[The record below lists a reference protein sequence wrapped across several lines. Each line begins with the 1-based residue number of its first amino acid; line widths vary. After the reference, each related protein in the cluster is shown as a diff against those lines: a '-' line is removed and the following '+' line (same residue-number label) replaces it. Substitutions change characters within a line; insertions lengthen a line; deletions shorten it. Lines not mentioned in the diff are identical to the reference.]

1 LNSDEVFFQGCAWLM
16 ESKVIFKMKWA
27 LLYLALSE
35 QEN

>member
-16 ESKVIFKMKWA
+16 ESKVILKIKWA